1 MFLLL
6 LLCTLDTGSASQPTR
21 SISSHSAATNVIA
34 VCRRI
39 FIAVPFCELEL
50 LILGQRP
57 QRIRRRVR
65 AQGGLAQLPV
75 KSEA

>member
-1 MFLLL
+1 
-6 LLCTLDTGSASQPTR
+6 
-21 SISSHSAATNVIA
+21 
-34 VCRRI
+34 
-39 FIAVPFCELEL
+39 VPFCELEL